1 MRRTIVSLVA
11 VFGLVAS
18 FPSLASLQGVP
29 GARIVR
35 AGVEQRRP
43 PSVEPQQAGIEQR
56 GGFDVSG
63 PYEVDPN
70 WPKKTWPAP
79 GHIWG
84 SQSGVYPES
93 ADRVFLTSRGEI
105 ELPKD
110 VRIGPDFPGNWGALN
125 RGGATGEVPVFR
137 NTILVID
144 RQGNLIESWKQW
156 DSLFEGGRGPHQIY
170 VQPYDTERHVWV
182 VDDMNHVIHKF
193 TNDGKTKVFTLG
205 EMGVFGPNDDLQHF
219 NRPTMIDWLPD
230 GTFFV
235 SDGYANSRVVKFN
248 KDGKPLLWWG
258 SMAPGKKDG
267 EFTVPHGIAVGDDR
281 RVYVSDRFNRRVQ
294 VFDEN
299 GIFLDKWP
307 TGYCHSLSMS
317 RDQHLWCYDG
327 DHEQFIKYDLRGH
340 IETVFG
346 RYGTY
351 PGATWGVHQIS
362 ADAEGNMYGAE
373 VFGGR
378 TQKFVPKPNAN
389 PHDLFWG
396 RELAPK
402 VAPKPISTVTMA
414 SPNATTIPKANPN
427 TPIPSFAGTW
437 NFDKTRSQMAGSGGM
452 GTGVSEPPIAMT
464 VKQSGAEITVSM
476 KYESDGA
483 PPAANARTDRRPA
496 TGVFTLDGKVTQVP
510 DPEDPRP
517 ALNYKRIA
525 EWDGARLVLRT
536 IHGLNN
542 VREVWVLEGNVLKM
556 QRTAQT
562 PGGADSATRNLVYNK
577 GS

>member
-1 MRRTIVSLVA
+1 MRTTIALLLVSIGVVAFFSSPVSL
-11 VFGLVAS
+11 LQAS
-18 FPSLASLQGVP
+18 RLPQDRNQRGAGGQPQGGFV
-29 GARIVR
+29 
-35 AGVEQRRP
+35 
-43 PSVEPQQAGIEQR
+43 EQR
-56 GGFDVSG
+56 GGFDISG

-79 GHIWG
+79 GYIWG
-84 SQSGVYPES
+84 SQGGVFPES
-93 ADRVFLTSRGEI
+93 ADRVFLVSRGEI

-110 VRIGPDFPGNWGALN
+110 LKPGANFPGNWGALN

-137 NTILVID
+137 NTILVVD

-156 DSLFEGGRGPHQIY
+156 DSLFEGGRGPHQVY
-170 VQPYDTERHVWV
+170 VQPYDPERHVWI

-258 SMAPGKKDG
+258 SMQPGKGDG

-281 RVYVSDRFNRRVQ
+281 RVYVSDRFNRRIQ

-299 GIFLDKWP
+299 GVFLDKWP
-307 TGYCHSLSMS
+307 SGYCHSLSMS

-327 DHEQFIKYDLRGH
+327 DHEQFVKFDLRGH
-340 IETVFG
+340 IETIFG

-362 ADAEGNMYGAE
+362 ADSEGNLYGAE

-389 PHDLFWG
+389 PHDLFFG

-402 VAPKPISTVTMA
+402 TPVTRISTVHLA
-414 SPNATTIPKANPN
+414 SPNAVTTAKPNPN
-427 TPIPSFAGTW
+427 TPIPNFAGTW
-437 NFDKTRSQMAGSGGM
+437 NFEKSKSQMAASGGM
-452 GTGVSEPPIAMT
+452 GNGVAEPPVAMT
-464 VKQSGAEITVSM
+464 ITQNANQISIAM
-476 KYESDGA
+476 KYESDSAQGSGGN
-483 PPAANARTDRRPA
+483 AARNGRPTSA
-496 TGVFTLDGKVTQVP
+496 VFTLDGTMNQVP
-510 DPEDPRP
+510 DAEDSRP
-517 ALNYKRIA
+517 AYNYKRIA
-525 EWDGARLVLRT
+525 NWDGARLVLRT

-542 VREVWVLEGNVLKM
+542 VREVWVLEGNVLKS
-556 QRTAQT
+556 QRAAQT
-562 PGGADSATRNLVYNK
+562 PGGADSATRDLVYNK

>member
-1 MRRTIVSLVA
+1 MRRLIVSVA
-11 VFGLVAS
+11 GLLGLAALFPSIGLV
-18 FPSLASLQGVP
+18 
-29 GARIVR
+29 
-35 AGVEQRRP
+35 
-43 PSVEPQQAGIEQR
+43 QQAQAPRYIEQR

-63 PYEVDPN
+63 PYQVDPN

-79 GHIWG
+79 GYIWG

-93 ADRVFLTSRGEI
+93 ADRVFLSSRGEI

-110 VRIGPDFPGNWGALN
+110 LKIGPRFLRQLGCAQSRRRDRPGARLPQQHSRHRSTGKPGRIVDAVGFPVRRRPRPASDL
-125 RGGATGEVPVFR
+125 RAAVDP
-137 NTILVID
+137 
-144 RQGNLIESWKQW
+144 
-156 DSLFEGGRGPHQIY
+156 
-170 VQPYDTERHVWV
+170 ERHVWV

-205 EMGVFGPNDDLQHF
+205 EMGVFGPNDDLHHF

-258 SMAPGKKDG
+258 SMAPEQEG
-267 EFTVPHGIAVGDDR
+267 R
-281 RVYVSDRFNRRVQ
+281 RVHGAARHRRRRRPPRYVSDRFNRQIQ

-307 TGYCHSLSMS
+307 SGYCHSLSMS

-351 PGATWGVHQIS
+351 PAQPGACTRSS
-362 ADAEGNMYGAE
+362 ADSEGNMYAAE

-389 PHDLFWG
+389 PRDLFFG

-402 VAPKPISTVTMA
+402 TPPQRISTVTMA
-414 SPNATTIPKANPN
+414 APTSRPSSPK
-427 TPIPSFAGTW
+427 PIP
-437 NFDKTRSQMAGSGGM
+437 TRRFQTSPERGITTRAKSQMAGSGGM
-452 GTGVSEPPIAMT
+452 GSGVSEPPIAMT
-464 VKQSGAEITVSM
+464 IKQSAS
-476 KYESDGA
+476 
-483 PPAANARTDRRPA
+483 RDRRHHA
-496 TGVFTLDGKVTQVP
+496 VRVRRAGRGGR
-510 DPEDPRP
+510 ECR
-517 ALNYKRIA
+517 
-525 EWDGARLVLRT
+525 GARRA
-536 IHGLNN
+536 
-542 VREVWVLEGNVLKM
+542 RPYSRWAEK
-556 QRTAQT
+556 
-562 PGGADSATRNLVYNK
+562 
-577 GS
+577 